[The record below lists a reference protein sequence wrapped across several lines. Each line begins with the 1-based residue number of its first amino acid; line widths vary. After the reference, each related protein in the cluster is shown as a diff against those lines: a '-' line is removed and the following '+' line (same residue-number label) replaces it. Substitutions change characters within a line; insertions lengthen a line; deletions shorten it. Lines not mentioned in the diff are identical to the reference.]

1 MMIAAAVCAVWF
13 LIGCVVASRS
23 IPWRDVSFHATF
35 ARMTTTAAG
44 APVSPWAD
52 RLFFVLAALLWP
64 LSCRWRRLGAFRAPS
79 SESREDLTEAGAR
92 GSVGMHG
99 DGHRQSAFSDPLEP
113 GDRAP

>member
-1 MMIAAAVCAVWF
+1 MIALACLVVWLLVGCLVAA
-13 LIGCVVASRS
+13 RS
-23 IPWRDVSFHATF
+23 IPWRDVSFHASF

-64 LSCRWRRLGAFRAPS
+64 VACRWRRLGAFSHRPP
-79 SESREDLTEAGAR
+79 EDLTPAAGG
-92 GSVGMHG
+92 GSVGEYG
-99 DGHRQSAFSDPLEP
+99 DGHRQPTLSAPLEP